1 MTDTAGGLGWLRR
14 YRRPQLAGDLSAG
27 VVVAM
32 MMIPQAMAY
41 AMVAGLP
48 LETGIYASILP
59 PLLYALFGSSMT
71 QSVGPM
77 AIISLM
83 TAAALGPLAA
93 AGSGLYS
100 VLAAQLALL
109 SGVVLLAC
117 GLLRIGFLAN
127 FFSRPV
133 MSGFTIGSAIVI
145 AWDQLPALA
154 GAALP
159 WGHMP
164 AVHLPSVLLGAGSLL
179 VLLAAKAWL
188 AGCLRSLG
196 VKPGAADIAVRLAP
210 MAVVAG
216 ATLLA
221 AWFDLA
227 AAGVKTTGAVPAGLP
242 DLNLAVS
249 NPHWRSLLQPALLIG
264 FMIFLISMSAAQTL
278 ALKRQEKLHSN
289 LELIGLGAAN
299 IGSALSGGY
308 PVTGSMSRSAV
319 NFAAGANTPLASV
332 ITALLLAL
340 ALVAPTGWL
349 ALVPLPALAA
359 TIIVAVLGML
369 ELATLRT
376 ALRYDRADALA
387 LTSTAGGVLALGV
400 EAGVVTGVVLSMGTL
415 IWRASRPH
423 IAVLGRIAGTEHFR
437 SIERYPGETA
447 AGLLLLRIDAGLF
460 FGNVEAVNGRIEE
473 ELAAHSA
480 TRHLVLVLSAVNAID
495 TSALFGLSELNTLLR
510 QRAIKMHLAEVKGPV
525 LDRLKT
531 SDLLSTLGGKVFLST
546 AMAWDELSAN
556 HDSA

>member
-1 MTDTAGGLGWLRR
+1 MGWLRH
-14 YRRPQLAGDLSAG
+14 YRRPLLAGDISAG

-32 MMIPQAMAY
+32 MMIPQGMAY

-48 LETGIYASILP
+48 PVAGIYASILP

-77 AIISLM
+77 AIIALM

-93 AGSGLYS
+93 PGSGLYM

-109 SGVVLLAC
+109 TGALLLAC

-133 MSGFTIGSAIVI
+133 MSGFTIGSALVI
-145 AWDQLPALA
+145 AWGQLPALV

-159 WGHMP
+159 PVRLSSLHM
-164 AVHLPSVLLGAGSLL
+164 PSVLMGSGALL
-179 VLLAAKAWL
+179 LLLAAKAWL
-188 AGCLRSLG
+188 ARLLRALG
-196 VKPGAADIAVRLAP
+196 LGTGGAEIGARLAP
-210 MAVVAG
+210 MVVVIG
-216 ATLLA
+216 ATVLV
-221 AWFDLA
+221 AWLDLA

-242 DLNLAVS
+242 SLNLALS
-249 NPHWRSLLQPALLIG
+249 NGHWRALLQPALLIA
-264 FMIFLISMSAAQTL
+264 FMVFLISMSAAQTL

-299 IGSALSGGY
+299 LGSALSGGF

-319 NFAAGANTPLASV
+319 NFSAGANTPLASV

-349 ALVPLPALAA
+349 ALLPLPALAA

-376 ALRYDRADALA
+376 ALRYDRGDALA
-387 LTSTAGGVLALGV
+387 LVATAAGVLALGV
-400 EAGVVTGVVLSMGTL
+400 EAGVVIGLVLSMGTL

-423 IAVLGRIAGTEHFR
+423 IVVLGRIAGTEHFR
-437 SIERYPGETA
+437 DIERYPGDTTPA
-447 AGLLLLRIDAGLF
+447 VLLLRIDAGLF
-460 FGNVEAVNGRIEE
+460 FGNVDAVKARIDE
-473 ELAAHSA
+473 ELAARPD

-495 TSALFGLSELNTLLR
+495 TSALFGLTELNALLR
-510 QRAIKMHLAEVKGPV
+510 QRAIKLHLAEVKGPV

-531 SDLLSTLGGKVFLST
+531 SDLLATLNGKVFLSA
-546 AMAWDELSAN
+546 AMAWDELAKQP
-556 HDSA
+556 